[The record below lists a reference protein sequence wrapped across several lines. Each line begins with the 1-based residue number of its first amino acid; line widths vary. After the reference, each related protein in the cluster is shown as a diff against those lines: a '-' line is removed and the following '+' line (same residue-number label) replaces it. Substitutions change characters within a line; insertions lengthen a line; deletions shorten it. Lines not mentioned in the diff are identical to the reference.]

1 MICGNSELS
10 ASGASRAAQY
20 VTEQVIFKD
29 PFIARGPCPDCGVDN
44 RLFFGDVLGVE
55 GNGLE
60 GEIQCTNCK
69 AALKVNRETLR
80 VSSKP
85 KKGKK

>member
-1 MICGNSELS
+1 MVPVARHEEHV
-10 ASGASRAAQY
+10 ARALRHHEA
-20 VTEQVIFKD
+20 
-29 PFIARGPCPDCGVDN
+29 ARAREVRERGVDN

-69 AALKVNRETLR
+69 SALKVNRETLR